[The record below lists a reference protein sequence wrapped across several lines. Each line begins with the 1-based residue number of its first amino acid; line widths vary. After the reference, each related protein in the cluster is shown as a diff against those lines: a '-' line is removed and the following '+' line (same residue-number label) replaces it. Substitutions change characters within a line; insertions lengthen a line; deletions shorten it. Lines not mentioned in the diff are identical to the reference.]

1 MQSEYIAAYKDLY
14 ARHWWWRVREE
25 ILLKE
30 VRDVLAPRA
39 TGARILDVGCG
50 AGLFFDALE
59 PFGHVE
65 GIESDRV
72 AVEQSGRWRE
82 RIHLGGIETF
92 APGGRFDLILMLD
105 VLEHVEHPAEMLR
118 RAAGFL
124 ARDGQLLITVPA
136 FDALWTL
143 HDELNGHV
151 KRYAASEVRRLMKD
165 ADLDVTGTRYLF
177 QSLTVP
183 KLLARAKETLIPSAA
198 AVPRV
203 PPRVLNQ
210 ALQTWFRC
218 ENAIAGRLP
227 FGSSV
232 MAVARRPA

>member
-1 MQSEYIAAYKDLY
+1 MD
-14 ARHWWWRVREE
+14 
-25 ILLKE
+25 
-30 VRDVLAPRA
+30 
-39 TGARILDVGCG
+39 GARILDVGCG

-92 APGGRFDLILMLD
+92 APGGGFDLILMLD
-105 VLEHVEHPAEMLR
+105 VLEHVEHPAKMLR
-118 RAAGFL
+118 RAASFL

-151 KRYAASEVRRLMKD
+151 KRYAASEVRRLMTD
-165 ADLDVTGTRYLF
+165 ADLDVTDTRYLF

-203 PPRVLNQ
+203 PP
-210 ALQTWFRC
+210 
-218 ENAIAGRLP
+218 P
-227 FGSSV
+227 
-232 MAVARRPA
+232 RPEPGAANVVSL